1 MIYEFTIDLYYT
13 ALENTITAPLN
24 VLTYNVGDGSM
35 DVSWDSPLSGVIHH
49 YDILIST
56 TAGGTYK
63 KANAKPIVHNKG
75 RVYNLP
81 FDSTVFTK
89 VRAVDA
95 IGNEGPL
102 SELADDAV
110 ADRAVM
116 RMKFVAPLGYVID
129 DEALFVAAIRSNV
142 VAFMIGDG
150 GAVSGE

>member
-1 MIYEFTIDLYYT
+1 MSYEHSINLSYN
-13 ALENTITAPLN
+13 AIENTITAPLN

-35 DVSWDSPLSGVIHH
+35 DVAWEEPVSGVIHH
-49 YDILIST
+49 YDILIAT
-56 TAGGTYK
+56 TAGGTFK
-63 KANAKPIVHNKG
+63 KASCKPIVHTKG

-81 FDSTVFTK
+81 FNSTVFTK

-102 SELADDAV
+102 SELANDAV
-110 ADRAVM
+110 ASRAVM
-116 RMKFVAPLGYVID
+116 RMKFVAPVGDIID
-129 DEALFVAAIRSNV
+129 DEAVFVAAIRSEI